1 MKSKIIMAMC
11 AWVGMVW
18 ADQVGALKVKSL
30 EAAVPKWLENA
41 SRSAEEFASRAEAA
55 AQDWATNT
63 AKAADTFGLAISAA
77 GIKERFRRGV
87 TRAGASKFA
96 RKIASVGRDRYAPGV
111 AAADADY
118 RTGVEPYFATLSAL
132 TLSARKPKGD
142 PANYRRVEE
151 VGKALNAK
159 RLALLGSTSSAAS

>member
-1 MKSKIIMAMC
+1 MRRKIMVGVMMLMAEIMAN
-11 AWVGMVW
+11 
-18 ADQVGALKVKSL
+18 QVGALKVKPLDAS
-30 EAAVPKWLENA
+30 VPKWLANA
-41 SRSAEEFASRAEAA
+41 GRAAEEFAARSEAA

-87 TRAGASKFA
+87 TKAGAQKFA
-96 RKIASVGRDRYAPGV
+96 RKISSVGKDRYRPGIE
-111 AAADADY
+111 AADADY
-118 RTGVEPYFATLSAL
+118 RAGMEPYITTLQGL

-142 PANYRRVEE
+142 PANYQRVEQ

-159 RLALLGSTSSAAS
+159 RLALLGAGGAGSS